1 MDAGTGLLLRRHRYH
16 VELTFLDVLESSL
29 LAKPEANLSTKDSAL
44 ASRSGNRFVAIA
56 HA

>member
-29 LAKPEANLSTKDSAL
+29 LAQPEANLSTKDSAL